1 MATLP
6 IPAEIYFSDFAFD
19 LVEYQIFRNDSLI
32 GSAKGLS
39 NTENRKKYISFL
51 IGADIQPEDKL
62 VTDNEVF
69 IVSSIGF
76 DTYNGEKQII
86 NAYY

>member
-1 MATLP
+1 M
-6 IPAEIYFSDFAFD
+6 E
-19 LVEYQIFRNDSLI
+19 
-32 GSAKGLS
+32 
-39 NTENRKKYISFL
+39 KYISFL

-76 DTYNGEKQII
+76 DTYNGEKQIT